1 MIDLSIIKKE
11 RMNHIKEK
19 VKEEVLEEILN
30 NDNKDEK
37 NKEENKDEDDYSKI
51 KDLLYEGKNIFLTG
65 PGGVGKSYY
74 IKKLKE
80 ELGDTITIT
89 STTGVS
95 SFNLKG
101 QTIHSF
107 SGIGAITRRDKVDHI
122 IKKIYK
128 KGADEKIKN
137 CKILVIDE
145 VSMLGQFY
153 LETIDRVFRHV
164 RRNDN
169 ALGGVQVIFTG
180 DFLQLPPINDEFCFN
195 SPVWNSLKLQTI
207 YLKKMYRVKDP
218 VYTQLLERVRVA
230 KHTTEDNKTLYK
242 RVFAYNDLDIDY
254 NQKDKIQP
262 TFLYGKKVNVEEKNM
277 EELELNDGE
286 LLIFKPKFMWNDM
299 SRKDKDLKL
308 IEDRILENILYLKIG
323 AQIMLT
329 VNISVEEGLVNGS
342 RGVVID
348 YDKETKMLKV
358 KFLDG
363 RVMDFSTHEF
373 VYTEDNDKPY
383 YTITQFPF
391 ILAYALSIHKVQGCT
406 LDYAVIDLGY
416 SIFEASMSYV
426 ALSRVRSI
434 EGLFLKA
441 FQSHKIFCNKDALEF
456 YENLEKK

>member
-1 MIDLSIIKKE
+1 
-11 RMNHIKEK
+11 MNHIKQK
-19 VKEEVLEEILN
+19 VQEEIKQDIVN
-30 NDNKDEK
+30 SNIDKEKDEK
-37 NKEENKDEDDYSKI
+37 NEKKDDNNDYSNI

-107 SGIGAITRRDKVDHI
+107 SGIGAITRRDKISHI

-128 KGADEKIKN
+128 KGTDEKIKN

-153 LETIDRVFRHV
+153 LETIDQVFQHV
-164 RRNDN
+164 RRNEN
-169 ALGGVQVIFTG
+169 PLGGVQVIFTG

-195 SPVWNSLKLQTI
+195 SHVWKDLKLHTI

-230 KHTTEDNKTLYK
+230 KHTTEDNKALYK
-242 RVFAYNDLDIDY
+242 RVFAYNDLVIDY
-254 NQKDKIQP
+254 TQKDKIQP

-277 EELELNDGE
+277 EELEQNDAE
-286 LLIFKPKFMWNDM
+286 LLIFKPKFTWNDS

-308 IEDRILENILYLKIG
+308 IEERILENILYLKIG
-323 AQIMLT
+323 AQVMLT

-342 RGVVID
+342 RGVVVD
-348 YDKETKMLKV
+348 YTNTGGEKLLKI

-363 RVMDFSTHEF
+363 RVIEFSTHDF
-373 VYTEDNDKPY
+373 VYTEENDKPH

-456 YENLEKK
+456 YENLEK